1 MFDRAFYNNKQE
13 KQTMDKV
20 NKVKRVYLK
29 EINDQIK
36 KDLPEQLEDIKIAGA
51 QLLGALD
58 KMISHLPPLDDK
70 FEPDKIVCNIDDK
83 KVDCELLSNQSPIE

>member
-20 NKVKRVYLK
+20 KRDYLK